1 MFLNT
6 SHHSIKAEM
15 NDFFFKK
22 SPESFGLQF
31 LTKGAFSKARLKFK
45 ESAFIELLHKTTD
58 YFYDQ
63 VPQNKRIS
71 WYGFRILAVDGSD
84 LTLPDYPVFIDAFG
98 AQTNE
103 SNVSVPMAKLSFL
116 YDVHMDMPIDAQLD
130 RKHSSER
137 DLAVQH
143 LKVTEDN
150 DLLLY
155 DRGYYAYWFVLLH
168 VLRKREFCFRLKSNA
183 CKQVK
188 DFINSGKKQTIIILN
203 PTKAMR
209 QKAKDKNLESV
220 EVKVRLVR
228 IKTPKGYYVLMTS
241 LIDKKRYSS
250 KDFYSLYH
258 LRWRVEEGFKKQ
270 KAFLDVENFSGR
282 TVHSVKQDVHASV
295 LIQALV
301 AIESFAS
308 NPLIKRKVKQ
318 RKYGYKINFSMA
330 IKSFKNRIVQVL
342 TGNLDTQKI
351 YLWLK
356 ALARNL
362 TIIKP
367 DRSFDREKVRCK
379 RKNLRTGYKT

>member
-45 ESAFIELLHKTTD
+45 ESAFIELLHKTIA

-71 WYGFRILAVDGSD
+71 WYEFRTLAVDGSD
-84 LTLPDYPVFIDAFG
+84 LTLPDYPAFIDAFG

-103 SNVSVPMAKLSFL
+103 SNVIVPMAKLSFL
-116 YDVHMDMPIDAQLD
+116 YDVQLDMPIDAQLD

-188 DFINSGKKQTIIILN
+188 DFIRSGKKQTIITLN
-203 PTKAMR
+203 PTTAMH

-228 IKTPKGYYVLMTS
+228 IKTAKGYYVLMTS
-241 LIDKKRYSS
+241 LIDTKRYSI

-330 IKSFKNRIVQVL
+330 IKSFKSRIVQVL
-342 TGNLDTQKI
+342 TGNLDAQEI

-356 ALARNL
+356 ALAQNL

-379 RKNLRTGYKT
+379 RKKLRTSYKT

>member
-45 ESAFIELLHKTTD
+45 ESAFIELLHKTIA

-71 WYGFRILAVDGSD
+71 WYEFRTLAVDGSD
-84 LTLPDYPVFIDAFG
+84 LTLPDYPAFIDAFG

-103 SNVSVPMAKLSFL
+103 SNVIVPMAKLSFL
-116 YDVHMDMPIDAQLD
+116 YDVQLDMPIDAQLD

-188 DFINSGKKQTIIILN
+188 DFIRSGKKQTIITLN
-203 PTKAMR
+203 PTTAMH

-228 IKTPKGYYVLMTS
+228 IKTAKGYYVLMTS
-241 LIDKKRYSS
+241 LIDTKRYSI

-330 IKSFKNRIVQVL
+330 IKSFKSRIIQVL
-342 TGNLDTQKI
+342 TGNLDAQKI

-356 ALARNL
+356 ALAQNL

-379 RKNLRTGYKT
+379 RKKLRTSYKT